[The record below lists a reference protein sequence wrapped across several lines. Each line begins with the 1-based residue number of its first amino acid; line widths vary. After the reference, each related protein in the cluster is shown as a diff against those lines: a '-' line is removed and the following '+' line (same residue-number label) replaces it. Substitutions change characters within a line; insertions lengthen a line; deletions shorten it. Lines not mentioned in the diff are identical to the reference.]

1 MRLKIFHII
10 RTLVGE
16 KLGSKSAVQKFT
28 NVEELRIVMPDLLH
42 GYLSDEEMPN
52 SLVLLAPPP
61 QPASETFKFD
71 LEYAKKV
78 SKSRDQIRFLQ
89 AVSDANLSFPY
100 AVKSFQATLGIEIS
114 ETLTPKLYHLMRR
127 VMTDAGLSTYTAKN
141 FYNRERPFVVNK
153 VKTCTPEQEEVLR
166 KVGSFPSG
174 HAAVGWAWAL
184 VFGEI
189 FPDKEEAIRKRGH
202 DFGESR
208 IICNAHWHSDV
219 EKGREMGKATV
230 DCLWVNAVFQ
240 ADLALVKE
248 EVFQIL
254 NSSK

>member
-1 MRLKIFHII
+1 MRLKLFHIV
-10 RTLVGE
+10 RTLVG
-16 KLGSKSAVQKFT
+16 KRFGSKNAVQKFT
-28 NVEELRIVMPDLLH
+28 NVEEMRAVMPDLLH

-52 SLVLLAPPP
+52 SLVLLTPPP
-61 QPASETFKFD
+61 KPTSETFKFD

-78 SKSRDQIRFLQ
+78 SQSRDQIRFLQ
-89 AVSDANLSFPY
+89 AVSDANLSFPH
-100 AVKSFQATLGIEIS
+100 AVQSFQSTLGIEIN
-114 ETLTPKLYHLMRR
+114 EIHTPKLYNLMRR

-153 VKTCTPEQEEVLR
+153 VKTCTPEQEEILS

-189 FPDKEEAIRKRGH
+189 FPDKEEAIHKRGH

-208 IICNAHWHSDV
+208 VICNAHWHSDV
-219 EKGREMGKATV
+219 EKGREMGRATV
-230 DCLWVNAVFQ
+230 DCLRVNEVFQ
-240 ADLALVKE
+240 SDLTLVKE

-254 NSSK
+254 SSSK